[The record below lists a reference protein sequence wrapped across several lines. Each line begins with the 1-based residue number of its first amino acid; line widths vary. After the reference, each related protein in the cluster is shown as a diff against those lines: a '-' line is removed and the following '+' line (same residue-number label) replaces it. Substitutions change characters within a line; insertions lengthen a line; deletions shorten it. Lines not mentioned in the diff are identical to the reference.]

1 LKEFLFD
8 PEGGLPAIFSWAV
21 EGAIKVLG
29 SSQRDGLGWCKVV
42 SEAAEMYRKNED
54 RIALFLDEET
64 IKAEGT
70 SIFVKA
76 LFLHY
81 RNWSED
87 RGERPLTQIGFDRKL
102 RERNFK
108 VEGSGAKAVV
118 YGMHRAPAPVPTSL
132 HGDVNWMEA
141 TRFVR

>member
-1 LKEFLFD
+1 
-8 PEGGLPAIFSWAV
+8 
-21 EGAIKVLG
+21 
-29 SSQRDGLGWCKVV
+29 
-42 SEAAEMYRKNED
+42 MYRKNED

-64 IKAEGT
+64 VKVEGT
-70 SIFVKA
+70 SILVKA

-102 RERNFK
+102 RERNLR

-118 YGMHRAPAPVPTSL
+118 HGMYKAPAPVPTNI

-141 TRFVR
+141 TRYIR